1 MNETVTMKF
10 FSRNVHL
17 ALMNLQALKIC
28 LRFLN

>member
-10 FSRNVHL
+10 LSRNVHL
-17 ALMNLQALKIC
+17 ALMNLQTLKIC